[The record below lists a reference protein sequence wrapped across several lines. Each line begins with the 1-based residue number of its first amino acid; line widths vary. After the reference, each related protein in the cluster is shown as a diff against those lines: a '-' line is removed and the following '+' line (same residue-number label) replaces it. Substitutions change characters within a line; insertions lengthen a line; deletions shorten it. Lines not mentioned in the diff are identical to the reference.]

1 MLVLTRKANQSIR
14 VMVGGQEIMVTI
26 GQIRGDKVRLAFD
39 APADVKILRSELPV
53 RAVESPEMA
62 IQALNSELRDLVG

>member
-39 APADVKILRSELPV
+39 APADVKILRSELQV
-53 RAVESPEMA
+53 RVTGNQSTTYEV
-62 IQALNSELRDLVG
+62 N